1 MKIFLLIILVSFTLQ
16 NFGFKKSQRSRH
28 GEDCVSDS
36 ACEEG
41 LLCRLNRCMTPYEA
55 KNMKSLGLKEKNL
68 CDLQIKCPINK
79 KCVKHRCVDFS
90 TPIELPKNNTENE
103 TDVNLLFAGSILLN
117 QKAYKSGSR
126 PDNTFNYSHLFTHI
140 ANDIKSADLAI
151 VDQETVFHINPEEKI
166 FPKKV
171 INTPKEIGDAIAN
184 TGFKVVLHAS
194 PYSYS
199 HKEKG
204 IINTINFWKNKYP
217 NITTLGISST
227 IEESQRDYFIFQR
240 QNLKIGIINF
250 SGFAGNSIPSKN
262 KFMVNT
268 ISKLKAEKCI
278 SKLKNETDFVI
289 ACINW
294 GEKDSHNPGKKQ
306 ISIAKLLASYGV
318 DLIIGNHPSF
328 VNPVS
333 YIKSENGNKTLVFWS
348 LGLLIGDDKKKY
360 SNLGALANI
369 VISKG
374 TCGKA
379 YLSSYNLVPI
389 INHKA
394 DSCNY
399 TVYKLSDYNEE
410 LGLQI
415 DKKFSLK
422 KIKEVCTKVMGAF
435 AHCG

>member
-1 MKIFLLIILVSFTLQ
+1 MKTLLLIILIYFSLQ
-16 NFGFKKSQRSRH
+16 DSGFKKSQRSRH

-41 LLCRLNRCMTPYEA
+41 LLCKINRCMTPYES
-55 KNMKSLGLKEKNL
+55 KNMKTLGLLEKNI
-68 CDLQIKCPINK
+68 CDIQIKCPTNK
-79 KCVKHRCVDFS
+79 KCIKHRCVDLT

-103 TDVNLLFAGSILLN
+103 TDVNLLFAGSIFLN
-117 QKAYKSGSR
+117 QKAYKSGSK
-126 PDNTFNYSHLFTHI
+126 PDDTFNYSHLFTHI
-140 ANDIKSADLAI
+140 ENDIKCADLAI
-151 VDQETVFHINPEEKI
+151 VNQETVFYINPEVTK

-171 INTPKEIGDAIAN
+171 TNTPKEIGDAIAKA
-184 TGFKVVLHAS
+184 GFKIVLHAS

-204 IINTINFWKNKYP
+204 IINTINFWKNNYP
-217 NITTLGISST
+217 NVTTLGISST
-227 IEESQRDYFIFQR
+227 LEDSQKDYYIFQR

-250 SGFAGNSIPSKN
+250 SGFAGNSIPTKD
-262 KFMVNT
+262 KFMVNI
-268 ISKLKAEKCI
+268 ISKQKAENCI

-289 ACINW
+289 ACVNW

-328 VNPVS
+328 VNPIS
-333 YIKSENGNKTLVFWS
+333 YIKAENGNKALVFWS

-369 VISKG
+369 IISKG
-374 TCGKA
+374 TGKA

-389 INHKA
+389 INHKV
-394 DSCNY
+394 DNCNY
-399 TVYKLSDYNEE
+399 TVYKLSDYCED
-410 LGLQI
+410 LGLQVE
-415 DKKFSLK
+415 KKFSLK
-422 KIKEVCTKVMGAF
+422 KIKEICTKVMGAF
-435 AHCG
+435 AHCD

>member
-1 MKIFLLIILVSFTLQ
+1 MKTLLFLILISFSLQ
-16 NFGFKKSQRSRH
+16 NSGFKKSQRSRH

-41 LLCRLNRCMTPYEA
+41 LLCKINRCMTPYEA
-55 KNMKSLGLKEKNL
+55 KNMKSLGLLDKNV
-68 CDLQIKCPINK
+68 CDIQTKCPTNK
-79 KCVKHRCVDFS
+79 ICIKHRCVDPI

-103 TDVNLLFAGSILLN
+103 TDVNLLFAGAIFLN
-117 QKAYKSGSR
+117 QKAYKSGAKL
-126 PDNTFNYSHLFTHI
+126 DDTFNYTHFFTHI

-151 VDQETVFHINPEEKI
+151 VDQETVFHINPEETK

-171 INTPKEIGDAIAN
+171 TYTPKEIGDAIAN
-184 TGFKVVLHAS
+184 VGFKVVLHAS

-204 IINTINFWKNKYP
+204 IINTINFWKNNYP

-227 IEESQRDYFIFQR
+227 IEESQKDYFIFQR

-250 SGFAGNSIPSKN
+250 SGFAGNSIPTKN

-268 ISKLKAEKCI
+268 ISKQKVENCI

-289 ACINW
+289 VCINW

-360 SNLGALANI
+360 STLGALANI
-369 VISKG
+369 IISKG
-374 TCGKA
+374 TTGKA

-389 INHKA
+389 INHKV
-394 DSCNY
+394 DNSSY

-410 LGLQI
+410 LGLQVE
-415 DKKFSLK
+415 KKFCLK

-435 AHCG
+435 AHCD